1 MKALI
6 SPSEA
11 PIFDIAS
18 WTTTFPY
25 QPVMEAYLNSC
36 RVAQVEPDDQIF
48 PVANPLFWTDCAD
61 NCNPVDTYYD
71 TVAQTI
77 NPIVNAPKPAAPASE
92 QPATTGTQTIGA

>member
-11 PIFDIAS
+11 PIFYIAS

-25 QPVMEAYLNSC
+25 QPVMEAYPNSC

-48 PVANPLFWTDCAD
+48 PVADPMFWTDCAD

>member
-6 SPSEA
+6 SSSEA
-11 PIFDIAS
+11 PISHIVG

-25 QPVMEAYLNSC
+25 QPISEEYPNSC
-36 RVAQVEPDDQIF
+36 RVAQVETDDQTF
-48 PVANPLFWTDCAD
+48 PVGGDLFWTDCPDDCTAD
-61 NCNPVDTYYD
+61 QWYYD